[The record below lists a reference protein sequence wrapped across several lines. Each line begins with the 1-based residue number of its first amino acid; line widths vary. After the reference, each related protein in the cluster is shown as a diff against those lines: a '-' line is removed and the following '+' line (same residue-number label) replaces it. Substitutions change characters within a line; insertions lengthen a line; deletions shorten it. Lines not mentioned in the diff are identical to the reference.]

1 MYQLRDEEEWQS
13 RGVLLSMANEPIDLA
28 LAAEATP
35 EFRQVDLEGR
45 YVFSVF
51 ERFALRIKDAKAI
64 VPLRFRRP

>member
-1 MYQLRDEEEWQS
+1 
-13 RGVLLSMANEPIDLA
+13 MANEPIDLA

-35 EFRQVDLEGR
+35 EFRQVDLDGK

-64 VPLRFRRP
+64 GPCMFGGP

>member
-1 MYQLRDEEEWQS
+1 MTLVSKPEEWPR

-35 EFRQVDLEGR
+35 EFRQVDLGGK

-51 ERFALRIKDAKAI
+51 ERFALRIKDANAI
-64 VPLRFRRP
+64 MPLKFRP